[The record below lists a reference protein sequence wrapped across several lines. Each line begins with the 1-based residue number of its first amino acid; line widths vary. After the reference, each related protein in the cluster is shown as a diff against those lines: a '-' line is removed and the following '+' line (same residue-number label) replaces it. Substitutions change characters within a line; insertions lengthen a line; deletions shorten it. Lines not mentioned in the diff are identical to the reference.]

1 MSKKRVGGI
10 IRLSGGALCL
20 NFVNTV
26 HCYGCTDLGE
36 YLNTY
41 DDLVA
46 WSRHVG
52 TITDDEAQ
60 KASHSANSK
69 PGEARSAHRRA
80 IGLREAVYRIFTII
94 LEGQSP
100 ALEDLAV
107 FNNYLSE
114 AMTRSQIV
122 KTQDGYHWDMTANKE
137 KLDWILNPV
146 IRSAAD
152 LLVSE
157 EIRQVKRCA
166 DPTCGWL
173 FLDTSRNRSRRWC
186 DMADC
191 GNRAKA
197 SRFYKKNKD
206 SNTVSSS
213 SKERFASLKPK
224 PKIERHL
231 L

>member
-1 MSKKRVGGI
+1 VG
-10 IRLSGGALCL
+10 A
-20 NFVNTV
+20 
-26 HCYGCTDLGE
+26 
-36 YLNTY
+36 
-41 DDLVA
+41 
-46 WSRHVG
+46 
-52 TITDDEAQ
+52 ITDDEAQ
-60 KASHSANSK
+60 KASHRANRK
-69 PGEARSAHRRA
+69 PGEAGSAHRRA
-80 IGLREAVYRIFTII
+80 IELRETVYRIFTII

-100 ALEDLAV
+100 AREDLAL

-114 AMTRSQIV
+114 AMTRSRIV
-122 KTQDGYHWDMTANKE
+122 KTRGGYHWDMTADKE
-137 KLDWILNPV
+137 NLDWILNPV

-173 FLDTSRNRSRRWC
+173 FLDISRNRSRRWC

-197 SRFYKKNKD
+197 SRFYKKNKG
-206 SNTVSSS
+206 SNTFSSS
-213 SKERFASLKPK
+213 PKTRSTRSKPK
-224 PKIERHL
+224 TKIKRHL

>member
-1 MSKKRVGGI
+1 MSRKRDAGNI
-10 IRLSGGALCL
+10 KLSGGALCL
-20 NFVNTV
+20 DFVNTV
-26 HCYGCTDLGE
+26 HCYGCADLGE

-41 DDLVA
+41 HDLVA

-52 TITDDEAQ
+52 TISDDEA
-60 KASHSANSK
+60 KTLSRRAAGH
-69 PGEARSAHRRA
+69 PVEAKSAHRRA
-80 IGLREAVYRIFTII
+80 IELREAIYRIFTIT
-94 LEGQSP
+94 LKGQSP
-100 ALEDLAV
+100 AQEDLAV
-107 FNNYLSE
+107 FNNHLAE
-114 AMTRSQIV
+114 AMMRSQIV
-122 KTQDGYHWDMTANKE
+122 KTQEGFYWDMSGNKT

-157 EIRQVKRCA
+157 DIRRVKKCA

-173 FLDTSRNRSRRWC
+173 FLDISRNRSRRWC

-197 SRFYKKNKD
+197 GRFYKKKKG

-213 SKERFASLKPK
+213 SKVTSAPSKPE
-224 PKIERHL
+224 PNLERHL